1 MRKPKYR
8 IALGAVALVL
18 LLALAWAW
26 GDRARPQAAA
36 GAGLPVSAAAKAASG
51 AAFPWDSLP
60 ATAAG
65 PASAPAAEAAP
76 LESAM
81 PLRFKADGKG
91 RLLADAQAGHDIERL
106 AALSTRDEALAQL
119 RQAGQSLPPAAQREL
134 TDLFHHHEQY
144 AAAVANSFVPGQ
156 LPADEQEAARQLDTL
171 HRLRVEHFGEDAA
184 ASLFGEE
191 EATSRQLLALMR
203 AQNDPSLTMQQKA
216 ELAQAAW
223 ARKQGASTD
232 RR

>member
-26 GDRARPQAAA
+26 GDRARPGAAA
-36 GAGLPVSAAAKAASG
+36 GAGLPVGAAAPAASG
-51 AAFPWDSLP
+51 APFPWDSLP
-60 ATAAG
+60 ATAAAA
-65 PASAPAAEAAP
+65 ASAPSAEPLALERAA
-76 LESAM
+76 
-81 PLRFKADGKG
+81 PLRFKADDKG

-106 AALSTRDEALAQL
+106 AALSTRDQALAQL
-119 RQAGQSLPPAAQREL
+119 RRAGQSLPPAAQREL

-144 AAAVANSFVPGQ
+144 AAAVANTFVPGQ
-156 LPADEQEAARQLDTL
+156 VPADEQEALRQLDTL

-191 EATSRQLLALMR
+191 EAASRQLLALMR
-203 AQNDPSLTMQQKA
+203 AQNDPALTLQQKA

-223 ARKQGASTD
+223 ARKQGAAPD